1 MKIILDKNKLSKLI
15 NNERNLGFVPTMGA
29 IHAGHLSLISRSNEL
44 CKKTIVSIFVN
55 KPQFNNK
62 EDFKKYPKFLKK
74 DIKKL
79 KKLKVD
85 YLYMPKAKEVYPN
98 GHNINIKISSFK
110 NKLCGQFRPGHFE
123 AVVDVVNNFVKIIK
137 PKKVFF
143 GEKDMQQLVIIK
155 RFFKNRYKNLK
166 IINCKTIRE
175 KDGLALSSRNL
186 NLTSKQRLI
195 GSSIYDFILKNKL
208 FFNNGKKTHL
218 KYIKKKI
225 IKLGANKIDYIE
237 LLNVKKLLDENS
249 NKKEYRLFIAYYLG
263 NVRLIDNI

>member
-29 IHAGHLSLISRSNEL
+29 IHEGHASLINRSNRL

-62 EDFKKYPKFLKK
+62 KDFKKYPRFLKK

-85 YLYMPKAKEVYPN
+85 YLYLPKVKEIYPN
-98 GHNINIKISSFK
+98 GQNINIKISSFK
-110 NKLCGQFRPGHFE
+110 KKLCGRFRPGHFE
-123 AVVDVVNNFVKIIK
+123 AVVDVVNNFIKIIK
-137 PKKVFF
+137 PKKVFL
-143 GEKDMQQLVIIK
+143 GEKDMQQIVIIK

-166 IINCKTIRE
+166 IINCKTVRE
-175 KDGLALSSRNL
+175 KEGLALSSRNL
-186 NLTSKQRLI
+186 NLTSKQRLL
-195 GSSIYDFILKNKL
+195 GSNIYSYILKNKSA
-208 FFNNGKKTHL
+208 FNTGKKTHL
-218 KYIKKKI
+218 ISIKNKI
-225 IKLGANKIDYIE
+225 MKLGATKIDYIE

-249 NKKEYRLFIAYYLG
+249 NKKKYRLFIAYYLG